1 MSSLTMTRKEISG
14 LHLYNKTDGLHVLF
28 DEINFKD
35 EDIIY
40 TGPRQLSIM
49 LTKRC
54 NLECPYCYAAKGNS
68 EIDWNLLTN
77 ILEVAKQMNVL
88 DITLGGGEPT
98 LYSRFEDL
106 VTLINEKY
114 DFGLSVTTNGTDIEI
129 FKNVP
134 HMFSKVR
141 VSLDNQ
147 KRQLDSI
154 MIKQLQELKKCQ
166 SIGINLLY
174 SIDSNDWITSTINIL
189 NKENIKDILIIPEHT
204 NGQYTF
210 SQDDWNSLEQIIINA
225 LKKDIDI
232 KITSDAEKYL
242 NIDTLET
249 AHVDEYMFLHID
261 DKGNL
266 KERSWENSFNSI
278 SQLNIEE
285 IIQKISKLNPRSKK

>member
-1 MSSLTMTRKEISG
+1 MDSMIRKEISG
-14 LHLYNKTDGLHVLF
+14 LHLYNKTDGIHVLF

-54 NLECPYCYAAKGNS
+54 NLECSYCYAAKGNS

-106 VTLINEKY
+106 VKTINEKY
-114 DFGLSVTTNGTDIEI
+114 NFGLSVTTNGTDIKI

-141 VSLDNQ
+141 ISLDNQ

-154 MIKQLQELKKCQ
+154 MISQLQELKEYQ
-166 SIGINLLY
+166 AIGINLLY
-174 SIDSNDWITSTINIL
+174 SKDSNEWLKNTINKL
-189 NKENIKDILIIPEHT
+189 EKENIKDILIIPEHT
-204 NGQYTF
+204 NGKYNL
-210 SQDDWNSLEQIIINA
+210 SQNDWNNLEQIIIDSLEN
-225 LKKDIDI
+225 DIDI
-232 KITSDAEKYL
+232 KITSDAEIYL

-249 AHVDEYMFLHID
+249 AHQDEYMFLHID
-261 DKGNL
+261 DEGNL
-266 KERSWENSFNSI
+266 KERSWELSI
-278 SQLNIEE
+278 SNISDLNTEQMVQE
-285 IIQKISKLNPRSKK
+285 ISKLNPRSKK